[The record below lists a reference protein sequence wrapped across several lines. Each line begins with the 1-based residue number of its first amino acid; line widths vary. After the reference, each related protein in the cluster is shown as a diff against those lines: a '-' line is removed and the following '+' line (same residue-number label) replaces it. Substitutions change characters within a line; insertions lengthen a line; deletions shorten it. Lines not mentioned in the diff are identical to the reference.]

1 MTKQRTENTLPIYAE
16 PYCVHDNC
24 LCMAKN
30 VKRQTIY
37 TTLCNCAPYIASEL
51 TVFENGETTRQYRIA
66 GFDRD
71 GKPLP

>member
-1 MTKQRTENTLPIYAE
+1 
-16 PYCVHDNC
+16 
-24 LCMAKN
+24 MAKN